1 MKEGP
6 LRKHEGLSRF
16 LHPVLAVCR
25 FRDVNS
31 HPGAY
36 IFTRPAEPDTSRRG
50 FGGGGGYSETYR
62 STTFRSIAYITLC
75 VGANVV
81 LLRYGCVK
89 VIPYCILR
97 WYCVGYQHVGMK
109 VPKYCFV
116 YKSPTRTQ

>member
-36 IFTRPAEPDTSRRG
+36 IFRGVASPKIECTHLYSTKMANSRGRSRNLRKR
-50 FGGGGGYSETYR
+50 GGGRAWPVSQPQQAGGWPPE
-62 STTFRSIAYITLC
+62 A
-75 VGANVV
+75 VGFYMLTGALFTV
-81 LLRYGCVK
+81 
-89 VIPYCILR
+89 
-97 WYCVGYQHVGMK
+97 
-109 VPKYCFV
+109 
-116 YKSPTRTQ
+116 S